1 MFKVWYINKDGKE
14 TISGNFDTIEEAYA
28 HASDLE
34 AAGEISA
41 DCLNAEG
48 ARIFKEMK

>member
-1 MFKVWYINKDGKE
+1 MFKVWYINQDGKE
-14 TISGNFDTIEEAYA
+14 AISGNFATIEEAYT
-28 HASDLE
+28 HASELE
-34 AAGEISA
+34 AAGEIHP

>member
-14 TISGNFDTIEEAYA
+14 AIEGNFDTIEEAYA
-28 HASDLE
+28 HADALE
-34 AAGEISA
+34 AAGKIHT

-48 ARIFKEMK
+48 ARIFKETN